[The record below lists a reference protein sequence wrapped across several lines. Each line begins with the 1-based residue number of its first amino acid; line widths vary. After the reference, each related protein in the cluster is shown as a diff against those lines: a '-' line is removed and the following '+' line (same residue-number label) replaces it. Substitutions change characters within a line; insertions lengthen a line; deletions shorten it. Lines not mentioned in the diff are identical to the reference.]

1 MVGFEAAGVCLALP
15 DNFWASFCPVAH
27 PFRCPLHIFAT
38 RSNYFCSQLAGI
50 AYRAP
55 DASPACDKAPED
67 HPDAR
72 STSTPPAH
80 DYVLCLDDDS
90 ELPPQAVR
98 NLVRDLERDPE
109 AFMCTGYPFDTPP
122 QAPGSDTV
130 ASYAMLAYH
139 LPLSIGFSIAER
151 TSFVWGGCMLFRAA
165 TLAPGH
171 ASGIVDAWRRGGYSD
186 DLAAAATCTARG
198 LPILCPAHAVFRQ
211 PVPGDAALA
220 DAWRYL
226 RRQLAVL
233 ITYPDRR
240 TRLTHLALAAAHAYW
255 SLALVA
261 PFFALPLRALLA
273 ADARERPH
281 GASPVPIGALGV
293 AWIFC
298 WVGLRQMLDATLALC
313 RAGRKQPGAE
323 AVRFCWWRLGLG
335 LLLNNALVPVCLVVT
350 FLRPSIVWA
359 GIRYTIRDGKV
370 ALVRH
375 PEEGDGAPAARRAQ
389 RERRR

>member
-1 MVGFEAAGVCLALP
+1 M
-15 DNFWASFCPVAH
+15 
-27 PFRCPLHIFAT
+27 
-38 RSNYFCSQLAGI
+38 
-50 AYRAP
+50 
-55 DASPACDKAPED
+55 K
-67 HPDAR
+67 
-72 STSTPPAH
+72 
-80 DYVLCLDDDS
+80 
-90 ELPPQAVR
+90 

-261 PFFALPLRALLA
+261 PFLVLPHRALLA

-281 GASPVPIGALGV
+281 GASPVPIAALGV